1 MYTQQFIEEM
11 KKRLE
16 EERIALT
23 GEVIEGVPDY
33 GRSEEDNATE
43 VADQEA
49 LNAASSSAKLRLADV
64 EDALAR
70 IALGTYGVTQEGE
83 LIPEGRLRAN
93 PAATTVI
100 SGS

>member
-1 MYTQQFIEEM
+1 MHTQQFIEEM

-16 EERIALT
+16 EERAALT
-23 GEVIEGVPDY
+23 GEVIEDAPDY

-49 LNAASSSAKLRLADV
+49 LHAASSSATLRLADV

-70 IALGTYGVTQEGE
+70 IAAGTYGITQEGE

-100 SGS
+100 SSS